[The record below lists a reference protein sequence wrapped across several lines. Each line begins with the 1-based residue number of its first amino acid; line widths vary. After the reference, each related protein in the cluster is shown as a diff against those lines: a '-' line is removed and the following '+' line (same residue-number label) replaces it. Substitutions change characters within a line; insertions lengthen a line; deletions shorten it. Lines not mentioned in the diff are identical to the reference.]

1 MNDYYLVHRFKN
13 AYKRLIEPLPDRN
26 MWPEVDLGFLVK
38 APLPKRPAGRTRT
51 LRIKGCLEGGSGG
64 KSKKE
69 AKDKADQADKD
80 AELKAQEGAPHKR

>member
-1 MNDYYLVHRFKN
+1 
-13 AYKRLIEPLPDRN
+13 
-26 MWPEVDLGFLVK
+26 
-38 APLPKRPAGRTRT
+38 
-51 LRIKGCLEGGSGG
+51 LEGGSGG

>member
-1 MNDYYLVHRFKN
+1 MHDYYLVHRFKN

-38 APLPKRPAGRTRT
+38 APLPKRLAGRTRT
-51 LRIKGCLEGGSGG
+51 LRIKGCSEGGSGG

-69 AKDKADQADKD
+69 AKDKANQADKD
-80 AELKAQEGAPHKR
+80 AELEAQEGAPHKR

>member
-1 MNDYYLVHRFKN
+1 LALVTSQQSSDVKLEDFVHDYYLVHRFKN

-51 LRIKGCLEGGSGG
+51 LRIKG
-64 KSKKE
+64 
-69 AKDKADQADKD
+69 
-80 AELKAQEGAPHKR
+80 